1 MLPHDATRYV
11 VIMGHNL
18 WVISLLA
25 GACKMMPA
33 EGVSHRKTSAVR
45 VRNLQYKLND
55 LTDSPERRTL
65 NI

>member
-1 MLPHDATRYV
+1 
-11 VIMGHNL
+11 MGHNL